1 MIDVDSRL
9 DARLRAFYEHIE
21 EQRPSRAFQG
31 LEAPRSR
38 PHRRTL
44 NLVAGLAGFAIVATG
59 IGFFATELANRHAV
73 KPPAS
78 ATRPTLPSSSQLALD
93 LPSISHTV
101 IKATRGR
108 GSASLPTFTPQ
119 GILFIQSAC
128 VGSGSFSIT
137 SPDHRVGMTAEGCDG
152 GSIGGVSVPAGPT
165 IDGTALTLEVS
176 AEPSTEWEIVVADS
190 GPVPPLPLLGS
201 STIPAGAH
209 ILVPATTGSGTSGIQ
224 TFFIPA
230 GPYFVQYACVGTTTI
245 DVSLSYLN
253 QTSPFTSA
261 SCANGAI
268 RTEEAPKPPGSGV
281 MNLTVGSPPHSFWE
295 VLVYELPAAKS

>member
-31 LEAPRSR
+31 LEAPRNRPRRQDSESR
-38 PHRRTL
+38 GQLGRICHRRHRHRIL
-44 NLVAGLAGFAIVATG
+44 RDRAR
-59 IGFFATELANRHAV
+59 ESHAV

-165 IDGTALTLEVS
+165 IDGTALTLEVRR
-176 AEPSTEWEIVVADS
+176 AVDR
-190 GPVPPLPLLGS
+190 
-201 STIPAGAH
+201 
-209 ILVPATTGSGTSGIQ
+209 
-224 TFFIPA
+224 
-230 GPYFVQYACVGTTTI
+230 VG
-245 DVSLSYLN
+245 DRR
-253 QTSPFTSA
+253 
-261 SCANGAI
+261 G
-268 RTEEAPKPPGSGV
+268 
-281 MNLTVGSPPHSFWE
+281 
-295 VLVYELPAAKS
+295 